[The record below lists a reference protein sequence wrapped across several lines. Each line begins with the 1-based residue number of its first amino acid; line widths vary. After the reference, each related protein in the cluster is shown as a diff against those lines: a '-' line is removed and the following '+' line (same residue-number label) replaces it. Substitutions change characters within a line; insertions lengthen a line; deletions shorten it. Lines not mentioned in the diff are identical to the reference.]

1 MQKSTIESISEFKPN
16 YCVMMKKIR
25 KDMYWESLMLYAENM
40 LLDRIQD
47 QEKNM
52 LLDGSQDQEKKNY
65 KFINH
70 DPAISLSAIKNR
82 YKDIVTNKKNITF
95 PTYQLPENYGD
106 LLKKVKETP
115 IPSICKK

>member
-1 MQKSTIESISEFKPN
+1 MQQSAIQNISDFKPN
-16 YCVMMKKIR
+16 YCVILKKIR

-40 LLDRIQD
+40 LLDRS
-47 QEKNM
+47 EGKN
-52 LLDGSQDQEKKNY
+52 
-65 KFINH
+65 FINH